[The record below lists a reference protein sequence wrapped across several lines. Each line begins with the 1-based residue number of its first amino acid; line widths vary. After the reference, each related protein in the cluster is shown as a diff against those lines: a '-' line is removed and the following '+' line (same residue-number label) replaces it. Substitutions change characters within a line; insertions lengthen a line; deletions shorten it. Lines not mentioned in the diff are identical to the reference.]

1 MKVSGKVYA
10 RLLPL
15 CLMLGLKFLQVSRAL
30 TWDGKLDMKWG
41 RARTNWSLHLTLAT
55 SNLDNTGDLQDKWMP
70 ITAEPHMHLDQDSE
84 KLEETQWAVEM
95 LWAQPVSTSL
105 R

>member
-1 MKVSGKVYA
+1 
-10 RLLPL
+10 
-15 CLMLGLKFLQVSRAL
+15 MLGLKFLQVSRAC

-41 RARTNWSLHLTLAT
+41 RARTDWNLPLTLTA
-55 SNLDNTGDLQDKWMP
+55 SNLDNTGDLQDKWVP
-70 ITAEPHMHLDQDSE
+70 ITAEPHMHLDQEPE

-95 LWAQPVSTSL
+95 LWAQPVSTAP